1 MPSTTSAPPV
11 DGPAQ
16 SPPESSS
23 NLGPFKRRHR
33 VDSDPDPHGAAAAT
47 AHNTASVIA
56 NSSSSSSSSAAL
68 PDPKRARSSIFT
80 SPYQA
85 QFHTQTQTMSA
96 KVQGKR
102 PETIDLTRSSSSSP
116 HPHPSTA
123 HGSNTVTMTT
133 SRGAGSGGRRAPGL
147 QPHMGP
153 RKLVIK
159 NFRSPTSAR
168 TADVDRYYER
178 ARAELDAALAAI
190 FAGRPTSQP
199 MEHLYRDVEDIC
211 RKGDAAPLADALR
224 VRCEAYLSG
233 EDVLG
238 GLQKE
243 KGGDDVAL
251 LRAVLAHWKTWSDKM
266 LVVRWAYS
274 YLDRSF
280 LLGGGGGKTTLG
292 INDMGITLF
301 RKAVFGS
308 RNQGLDA
315 PLGLRV
321 IAAVCSLVDYDRT
334 GDDRFEAA
342 LLKEAVTMLRLF
354 GVYGKSFETRFLID
368 SHTYFSTFAEER
380 SVSYGLKDYII
391 ACERLL
397 QREGHR
403 CEAYNFDSTT
413 KRLLLADAH
422 HVLVEQY
429 SSKLLDSTSVAR
441 LLGANDVGSVKALYD
456 LLKLSAIQKRL
467 KGPWEEYIR
476 ATGSVIVSDVNRG
489 DEMVIRLLELRRS
502 LDIMIRDA
510 FGKDDVFTYG
520 LREAFG
526 FFINDKKSSV
536 AWNQGTS
543 KVGEMIAK
551 YIDMLLRG
559 GLKTLPKTLLSDTK
573 DRADAEM
580 SGVASTGDE
589 DAELDRQLDNGL
601 ELFRFIE
608 GKDVFE
614 AFYKKDLARRLL
626 MGRSASRDAE
636 RNMLSKLKSEC
647 GSSFTHNLEQMFRD
661 QELAKDEM
669 KSYKDWLAGT
679 GRAAGGSV
687 DLSVSILSAA
697 AWPTY
702 PEVRVLLPRKVL
714 EQISVFDGYYK
725 NKHTGRRL
733 TWKHNLAHCVVR
745 AQFDRGPKEL
755 LVSAFQA
762 VVLVLF
768 NEVEGPGTAIDGVLS
783 YEQIAQATGLPGPEL
798 ERTLQSLACGK
809 VRVLAK
815 HPRGRDVKHTDT
827 FTVNRTF
834 TDPKYRVKINQIQ
847 LRETK
852 EENKE
857 THERVAA
864 DRQFETQAAI
874 VRIMKSRK
882 VMTHAQLVAEVINQT
897 KSRGA
902 VDAGD
907 IKTNIEK
914 LIEKDYLER
923 ENGSYTYLA

>member
-1 MPSTTSAPPV
+1 MPS

-16 SPPESSS
+16 PSPESSS

-33 VDSDPDPHGAAAAT
+33 VDSDPDPSGAAAAA
-47 AHNTASVIA
+47 AHNAASVIA
-56 NSSSSSSSSAAL
+56 NSSSSSAAL
-68 PDPKRARSSIFT
+68 PDPKRARSGTFT
-80 SPYQA
+80 SPHQA
-85 QFHTQTQTMSA
+85 QFHTHTQTQTMSA

-102 PETIDLTRSSSSSP
+102 PETIDITRPGAGSP
-116 HPHPSTA
+116 NPHPSTA
-123 HGSNTVTMTT
+123 HGSNTATMTT
-133 SRGAGSGGRRAPGL
+133 SRGAGSGGRRPPTL

-168 TADVDRYYER
+168 AADVDKYYER
-178 ARAELDAALAAI
+178 AGAELDAALSAI

-199 MEHLYRDVEDIC
+199 MEHLYRDVEDIS
-211 RKGDAAPLADALR
+211 
-224 VRCEAYLSG
+224 YLSG
-233 EDVLG
+233 EEVLG
-238 GLQKE
+238 GLQKRS
-243 KGGDDVAL
+243 GDDVAL
-251 LRAVLAHWKTWSDKM
+251 LRTVGSHWKTWSDKM
-266 LVVRWAYS
+266 LVVRWIYS

-292 INDMGITLF
+292 INDMSITLF
-301 RKAVFGS
+301 RKAVFGP

-321 IAAVCSLVDYDRT
+321 IAAVCSLVEYDRT
-334 GDDRFEAA
+334 GDDRFEPA

-354 GVYGKSFETRFLID
+354 GVYGRSFEARFLIE
-368 SHTYFSTFAEER
+368 SRTYFSTFARER

-397 QREGHR
+397 QREGYR

-413 KRLLLADAH
+413 KRLLLTDAH

-429 SSKLLDSTSVAR
+429 SSKLLDATSVAR
-441 LLGANDVGSVKALYD
+441 LLDANDVSSVRALYD

-467 KGPWEEYIR
+467 KGSWEEYIR

-526 FFINDKKSSV
+526 FFVNDKKSSAV
-536 AWNQGTS
+536 WNQSTS

-559 GLKTLPKTLLSDTK
+559 GLKTLPKTLLSDNK

-669 KSYKDWLAGT
+669 KTYKEWL
-679 GRAAGGSV
+679 GRPEDRGLVGDV
-687 DLSVSILSAA
+687 DLNVSILSAA

-702 PEVRVLLPRKVL
+702 PDVRVLLPREVS
-714 EQISVFDGYYK
+714 EQISTFDGYYR

-733 TWKHNLAHCVVR
+733 TWKHNLAHCVLR

-768 NEVEGPGTAIDGVLS
+768 NEVEGTGTATDGVLS

-815 HPRGRDVKHTDT
+815 HPRGRDVKPTNT
-827 FTVNRTF
+827 FSVNRTF

-914 LIEKDYLER
+914 RKDYIER
-923 ENGSYTYLA
+923 ENGAYTYLA